1 MEVIA
6 IVAAVV
12 VAFVGG
18 FVVATIQ
25 DPTIQAAI
33 AKLREAET
41 NAQAII
47 ATIAAHKAS

>member
-6 IVAAVV
+6 IIVATV
-12 VAFVGG
+12 VAFIGG

-33 AKLREAET
+33 TKLRAAEKA
-41 NAQAII
+41 AQDTI